1 VRGVRHS
8 FYVLKCAQ
16 WIIPKVNSVRDQTAS
31 LLRDALL
38 TARTYAFA
46 LRTHA
51 VHAYHSAFITMPEC
65 TLLDSLTHSLVPDT
79 LPRLVSPRESQWVPG
94 PWILEGHDAS
104 VCAVAV
110 SPDGLRIVSGSWDDT
125 VRVWDANTG
134 ESLVKLTAHRKRV
147 TAVAFSPDGNRFVSG
162 SQDSTIR
169 IWSTVTFEELAE
181 LTGHSDAAPV
191 ICVDF
196 IQTTEGERIV
206 AASQGYFEVLAW
218 DAVTFNQLD
227 LELDTD
233 YLAAQELRC
242 WMAVLSSTGK
252 LLAATFDDFSLRVWE
267 TVSLCQVARLRV
279 DGEVNLAFARDGSR
293 LITGSRD
300 GSFTTWN
307 TTTFEQLFTFQARQ
321 TPVTLLPDGQ
331 LYVHGCSSAPWP
343 WDPLTFG
350 LAVEK
355 LGNEGRTGGR
365 VDCAA
370 ITPNGQHVV
379 SGSLDDTLRIWD
391 VTAFE
396 KAFSGLHEGQE
407 DTILDLSI
415 SPDGSRIVS
424 CTKDGT
430 VKLWD
435 GYDAKEL
442 TNVDERDAE
451 HVFSYVAFSAD
462 GASIALSSKRAVQV
476 WDASTLR
483 KRADLDGRGGEI
495 SFFPDGQR
503 IMILHDNTCV
513 VWTWQTGARAEREE
527 SASAVSGAVSPDGM
541 QIALG
546 LIDDTVRVWDAD
558 TLKEIAKLKGHTY
571 MVWSVAFSPDGDCI
585 ASGGFDPDCSVRI
598 WSARTFQPLATLDG
612 TGRTVSHVM
621 FSPDGRIVACRD
633 EWRRARAWISCNA
646 ERSM

>member
-1 VRGVRHS
+1 
-8 FYVLKCAQ
+8 
-16 WIIPKVNSVRDQTAS
+16 VRDQTVS
-31 LLRDALL
+31 LLRDVLL
-38 TARTYAFA
+38 TARIYGFA

-51 VHAYHSAFITMPEC
+51 VHTYHTAFVTMPEC
-65 TLLDSLTHSLVPDT
+65 TLLDSLTHGLVPDT

-110 SPDGLRIVSGSWDDT
+110 SPDGLRIVSGSWDNT

-134 ESLVKLTAHRKRV
+134 ETLARLTAHQRRV
-147 TAVAFSPDGNRFVSG
+147 TAVAFSPDGTRFVSG
-162 SQDSTIR
+162 SEDSTVR
-169 IWSTVTFEELAE
+169 IWSTVSFEVLAE
-181 LTGHSDAAPV
+181 LTGHSDAARV
-191 ICVDF
+191 TCVGF
-196 IQTTEGERIV
+196 VQTTEGERIV
-206 AASQGYFEVLAW
+206 SASQGYFEVLAW
-218 DAVTFNQLD
+218 DAVTFIQLD
-227 LELDTD
+227 LELNTD
-233 YLAAQELRC
+233 YLAAQVLRC
-242 WMAVLSSTGK
+242 SMDVLSSTGK
-252 LLAATFDDFSLRVWE
+252 LLAATFDDSSLRVWE

-279 DGEVNLAFARDGSR
+279 YGHVNIAFACDGSR

-300 GSFTTWN
+300 GSVTTWN

-321 TPVTLLPDGQ
+321 THVTLLPDGQ
-331 LYVHGCSSAPWP
+331 LYVHGCSSASWP

-365 VDCAA
+365 VRCAA
-370 ITPNGQHVV
+370 ITPNGKHVV
-379 SGSLDDTLRIWD
+379 SGSRDDTLRIWD
-391 VTAFE
+391 VAAFE

-415 SPDGSRIVS
+415 SPDGSKIVS

-430 VKLWD
+430 VNLWD
-435 GYDAKEL
+435 GYDTKEL
-442 TNVDERDAE
+442 TKVDERDAE

-462 GASIALSSKRAVQV
+462 GAWIALSSKRAVQV

-483 KRADLDGRGGEI
+483 KCADLVGRAGQI

-503 IMILHDNTCV
+503 IMILQTKTCV
-513 VWTWQTGARAEREE
+513 VWTWQTGARAERKEN
-527 SASAVSGAVSPDGM
+527 AGPVMGAVSPDGM
-541 QIALG
+541 HIALG
-546 LIDDTVRVWDAD
+546 LTDDTVRVWDAD

-571 MVWSVAFSPDGDCI
+571 MVWSVAFSPDGGCI

-633 EWRRARAWISCNA
+633 EWRRGRAWIACNA